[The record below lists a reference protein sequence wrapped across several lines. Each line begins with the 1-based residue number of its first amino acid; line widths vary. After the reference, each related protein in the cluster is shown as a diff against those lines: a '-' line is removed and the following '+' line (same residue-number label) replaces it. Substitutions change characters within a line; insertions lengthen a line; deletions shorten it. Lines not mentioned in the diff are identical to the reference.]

1 MRQSSRTATVLT
13 NLDTDFATM
22 DKLSF
27 DITLKEI
34 KMKEMKEMVDFFL
47 STNIF
52 FHFSRKIFEHKMI
65 PLFVIKNV
73 YKNEKLYLQGDQIKR
88 IFFIKK
94 GEFELYARSSLVEF
108 QDYYDYFGN
117 TKKVSLLE
125 SHLEQEMIQ
134 SIYLLLKIIQSSKN
148 ILIIRC

>member
-34 KMKEMKEMVDFFL
+34 KMKDMKEMVDFFL

-52 FHFSRKIFEHKMI
+52 FHFSRKIFIVISIIFTTFRVCNFFHVNIAFMASMSRTSK
-65 PLFVIKNV
+65 LVRFVK
-73 YKNEKLYLQGDQIKR
+73 
-88 IFFIKK
+88 
-94 GEFELYARSSLVEF
+94 
-108 QDYYDYFGN
+108 
-117 TKKVSLLE
+117 
-125 SHLEQEMIQ
+125 
-134 SIYLLLKIIQSSKN
+134 
-148 ILIIRC
+148 